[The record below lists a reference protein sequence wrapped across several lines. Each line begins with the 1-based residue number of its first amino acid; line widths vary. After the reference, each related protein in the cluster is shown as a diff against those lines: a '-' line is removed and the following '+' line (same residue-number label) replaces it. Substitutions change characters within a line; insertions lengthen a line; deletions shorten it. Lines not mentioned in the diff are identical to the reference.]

1 MDTSIRMPA
10 GGLMAG
16 SLVSMALLMAC
27 HKHDAPS
34 AEPLRVAAAAD
45 LSFAFKDLGAAFEKE
60 TGEPVVFSFGA
71 TGLLERQ
78 IAEGAPFDVFAAANV
93 SFVDDA
99 VSSGACL
106 ADSKATYATGHLAM
120 VTTKDSPLQPQT
132 LADLTDPRV
141 KKIAIA
147 NPEHAPYGKA
157 AKQALERAGVWSQ
170 VQPRIVFGENVQQA
184 LQFAQSGNADVA
196 IVASSLTRGTQ
207 DRTAPVP
214 PDLHDPIVQA
224 AAVCTHGK
232 AGATWGRRFL
242 AFLQSPAGRAI
253 MREHGFLLPGESS
266 PGEGGATPTPAR

>member
-1 MDTSIRMPA
+1 MDTSIRLPA

-99 VSSGACL
+99 VSAGACL
-106 ADSKATYATGHLAM
+106 ADSKATYATGHLVM

-147 NPEHAPYGKA
+147 NPDHAPYGKA

-170 VQPRIVFGENVQQA
+170 VQSRIVYGENVQQA

-196 IVASSLTRGTQ
+196 IVAASLTRGSQ
-207 DRTAPVP
+207 DRSAPIP
-214 PDLHDPIVQA
+214 TDLHDPIVQA
-224 AAVCTHGK
+224 AAVCMHGK
-232 AGATWGRRFL
+232 AGANWGRRFL

-253 MREHGFLLPGESS
+253 MREHGFLLPGEL
-266 PGEGGATPTPAR
+266 PVEAPAR